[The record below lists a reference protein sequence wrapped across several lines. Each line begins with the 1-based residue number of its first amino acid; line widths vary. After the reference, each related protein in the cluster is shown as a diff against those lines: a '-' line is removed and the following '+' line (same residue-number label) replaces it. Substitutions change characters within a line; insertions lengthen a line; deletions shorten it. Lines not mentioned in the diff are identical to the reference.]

1 MFRPKIDYIVVGLGN
16 IGKEYEMTR
25 HNMGFM
31 VLDKMAEIWN
41 FELKKEKFQAVISK
55 TKILDKNILFMK
67 PSTYMNNSGLA
78 VVKAVNFYKTSLEN
92 VIVIYDDITLDLG
105 KIKIK
110 NNGSSGGHNGIKSII
125 ELTDNNDFIRI
136 KVGISKKPNKDY
148 TLADWVI
155 SKFKKE
161 EKELL
166 NKGIKL
172 ASEAVGLIIKD
183 GLESAMNKYN
193 QRS

>member
-1 MFRPKIDYIVVGLGN
+1 
-16 IGKEYEMTR
+16 
-25 HNMGFM
+25 
-31 VLDKMAEIWN
+31 
-41 FELKKEKFQAVISK
+41 
-55 TKILDKNILFMK
+55 MK

>member
-1 MFRPKIDYIVVGLGN
+1 MFRSKIDYIVVGLGN